1 MCSNVAELQR
11 YWLQPRCSN
20 HGYSNH
26 GYSNH
31 GYSTSSHLGGESP
44 SLLALISK
52 DPSPV
57 PNTLEQEVLI
67 LLKSGFT
74 I

>member
-11 YWLQPRCSN
+11 YWLQPKC
-20 HGYSNH
+20 SNH